1 MSTSGLKEFFG
12 LYVLGASIAIII
24 LVVFIIIIYYFVANS
39 KLKKQKN
46 HFSNVHQNLKVGSKV
61 IFSNGIY
68 GKVVRVDKDVVD
80 IEVKSKA
87 IMTVSRYAISSIV
100 D

>member
-1 MSTSGLKEFFG
+1 MVSGNSIG
-12 LYVLGASIAIII
+12 NSILGASIALIFLI
-24 LVVFIIIIYYFVANS
+24 FIIVIIYYFVANS
-39 KLKKQKN
+39 KLKKQKE

-68 GKVVRVDKDVVD
+68 GKIIKIDRDTVDV
-80 IEVKSKA
+80 EVKSKA
-87 IMTVSRYAISSIV
+87 VMTVSRYSISSIV